1 MTPTDTAILAQSILD
16 THHAFLHRELPRLGA
31 LLVDASPRL
40 KAPFQHLQRVMDE
53 HMRKEEGIL
62 FPMILALA
70 DGGAAGGCGVAGP
83 IAQMGAEHD
92 EIRTLEE
99 ALRAASRDAGELEPA
114 LLALLDDLSVHAAKE
129 DELLFPAALALAR
142 GDHAPA
148 EESDEPPAARG
159 PRRKASPVPSGP
171 PKTRVVRETQGTC
184 STCLERV
191 PAAVLVREGTVLLE
205 KRCPVHGPTEQLLSR
220 RPERWVELDRFYF
233 SVMDESHPQ
242 RDFIVRMTERCN
254 LACPIC
260 LAKANTEDTPDL
272 DLSGLET
279 LLSERRGV
287 KIDLMAAEPT
297 LREDL
302 EDWVRR
308 VKASGNI
315 AALHTNGIKLADR
328 AYAERLR
335 DAGVDEVFLQ
345 FDGLDEEA
353 NKVLRGRPL
362 LKARK
367 AALRNLHDLG
377 IATSLI
383 VVIARG
389 LNESQV
395 GETFRFA
402 LEPGNEHIREVFF
415 LGLRNLGSARES
427 GALAGQQ
434 LMPDEIIELLTAQEP
449 AIRPDDVHQFNL
461 AYFAM
466 LSAFKVKKCLY
477 VQHYLVAR
485 DGQGGFK
492 PISEI
497 VDLPGL
503 AKAAVRYSVRRKQ
516 HPTLARAGFGA
527 SIVKAGLRPGALRMA
542 SDLVRLESLFASGM
556 NLREVPP
563 RFLLI
568 GFITACDPDNFDAQV
583 AVNCGKGELSA
594 DGGFIDSGA
603 VANVLREARFAKEGR
618 APGTPW
624 RAQPPPAD

>member
-1 MTPTDTAILAQSILD
+1 MTAAETAELAQSILD
-16 THHAFLHRELPRLGA
+16 SHHALLRRELPRLAEALAGA
-31 LLVDASPRL
+31 PPRL
-40 KAPFQHLQRVMDE
+40 RVPFQHLRRVMDD
-53 HMRKEEGIL
+53 HMAKEENIL
-62 FPMILALA
+62 FPAILALA
-70 DGGAAGGCGVAGP
+70 RGEAAGGCGVGGP
-83 IAQMGAEHD
+83 IAQMMAEHD

-99 ALRAASRDAGELEPA
+99 ALRSASREAGPLEPS
-114 LLALLDDLSVHAAKE
+114 LLALLDDLGVHAAKE
-129 DELLFPAALALAR
+129 DELLFPAALELALLA
-142 GDHAPA
+142 AQPVI
-148 EESDEPPAARG
+148 EVDEASPP
-159 PRRKASPVPSGP
+159 PRRKAVSAPPVGP
-171 PKTRVVRETQGTC
+171 PAAGRSIRETQGTC
-184 STCLERV
+184 SVCLQRV
-191 PAAVLVREGTVLLE
+191 PAAVMVRAGTVVLD
-205 KRCPVHGPTEQLLSR
+205 KRCPEHGTTSQLLSR
-220 RPERWVELDRFYF
+220 RPDRWVELDRYYF

-242 RDFIVRMTERCN
+242 RDYIVRMTERCN

-272 DLSGLET
+272 DLSGLES

-297 LREDL
+297 LRDDL

-315 AALHTNGIKLADR
+315 AALHTNGIKLTDR
-328 AYAERLR
+328 EYVNRLKA
-335 DAGVDEVFLQ
+335 AGVDEVFLQ

-353 NKVLRGRPL
+353 NKALRGRPL
-362 LKARK
+362 LKARQ
-367 AALRNLHDLG
+367 AALKNLHDAG

-389 LNESQV
+389 LNEAQV
-395 GETFRFA
+395 SATFRFA

-415 LGLRNLGSARES
+415 LGLRNLGSARET

-434 LMPDEIIELLTAQEP
+434 LMPDEIIELLTEQEP
-449 AIRPDDVHQFNL
+449 TIRADDVHKFNL

-466 LSAFKVKKCLY
+466 LSAFHVKKCLY

-485 DGQGGFK
+485 DGHGGFT
-492 PISEI
+492 PISDV
-497 VDLPGL
+497 VDLPEL
-503 AKAAVRYSVRRKQ
+503 ANAAVRYAARRKR
-516 HPTLARAGFGA
+516 HPVLARAGLGA

-542 SDLVRLESLFASGM
+542 GDLVRLESLFASGM

-583 AVNCGKGELSA
+583 AVNCGKGELSS

-603 VANVLREARFAKEGR
+603 VANVLREARFQGEGR
-618 APGTPW
+618 KPGPAW
-624 RAQPPPAD
+624 RAPARPRS